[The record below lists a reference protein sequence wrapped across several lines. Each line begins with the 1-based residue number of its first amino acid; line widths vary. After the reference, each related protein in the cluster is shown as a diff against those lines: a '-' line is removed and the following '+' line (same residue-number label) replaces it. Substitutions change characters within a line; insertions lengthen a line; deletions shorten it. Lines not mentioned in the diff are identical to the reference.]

1 MKKLEKQ
8 DIIDLLYGCALL
20 GTGGGGNLQ
29 KGIDM
34 MQEDFE
40 DGLPLYLADLNEIP
54 DDEYVALPYGCGGP

>member
-8 DIIDLLYGCALL
+8 DIVDILYGCALL

-34 MQEDFE
+34 MEDDF
-40 DGLPLYLADLNEIP
+40 A
-54 DDEYVALPYGCGGP
+54 A

>member
-54 DDEYVALPYGCGGP
+54 DEEYVASPY